1 MSSLWCLYN
10 LARHPEVQEKLH
22 QEVISV
28 LGEDGDVT
36 PGSLAKM
43 SYLKACVKES
53 SRQVKCGSLQS
64 SSLPSQIGFS
74 SQLQRAELTSEPIII
89 TNASGCICEKKNS
102 QVRIG
107 QSCCDANQSGGYE
120 EATSQRNMWCCV
132 CRLSRSGE
140 G

>member
-1 MSSLWCLYN
+1 MKSVLLFRFSRFLLQRKRIPVSFSTSVRSHVFNLLIKSSKGVVFFRFQTSVSSLWCLYN

-53 SRQVKCGSLQS
+53 SR
-64 SSLPSQIGFS
+64 
-74 SQLQRAELTSEPIII
+74 
-89 TNASGCICEKKNS
+89 
-102 QVRIG
+102 
-107 QSCCDANQSGGYE
+107 
-120 EATSQRNMWCCV
+120 
-132 CRLSRSGE
+132 
-140 G
+140 

>member
-1 MSSLWCLYN
+1 MFNLLIKRSKEVVFFRFQTSVSSLWCLYN

-53 SRQVKCGSLQS
+53 SRQVKFSSLQS
-64 SSLPSQIGFS
+64 SSLRSQISFS
-74 SQLQRAELTSEPIII
+74 SQLQRAELTSEQIII
-89 TNASGCICEKKNS
+89 TNASGCICGKKNW

-107 QSCCDANQSGGYE
+107 QSCCDVNQSGG
-120 EATSQRNMWCCV
+120 
-132 CRLSRSGE
+132 
-140 G
+140 

>member
-89 TNASGCICEKKNS
+89 TNASGCICEKKTRKS
-102 QVRIG
+102 GLV
-107 QSCCDANQSGGYE
+107 SLVVMPTNQ
-120 EATSQRNMWCCV
+120 
-132 CRLSRSGE
+132 E
-140 G
+140 GTKRPLPKETCGAVSVD